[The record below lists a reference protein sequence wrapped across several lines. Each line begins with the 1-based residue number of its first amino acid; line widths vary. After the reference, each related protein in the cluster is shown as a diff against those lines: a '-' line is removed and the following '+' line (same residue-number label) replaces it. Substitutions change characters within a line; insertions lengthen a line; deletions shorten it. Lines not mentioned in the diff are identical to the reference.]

1 MSYKNKKK
9 EVAYFIRRLYAQKLT
24 TCLGGNIS
32 FKADDN
38 NVLITPSQLDKAILK
53 SNQIGVVTIE
63 GENLTPKYKLSM
75 ETGMH
80 LSIYKKR
87 KDVKAIIHAHS
98 TFATSFAA
106 MQKDIN
112 NNLTGETRA
121 IIGNIVAAP
130 YALMGSEELAKIVS
144 DKSVDANVILM
155 ENHGIIAFGNTLL
168 EAFNRIEVL
177 ESAAKMTI
185 VTELM
190 KSKKEL
196 SDKDLN
202 VLDHFLDD

>member
-53 SNQIGVVTIE
+53 PNQIGVVTID
-63 GENLTPKYKLSM
+63 GKNLTPKYELSM

-80 LSIYKKR
+80 LSIYKNR

-106 MQKDIN
+106 MQKEIN
-112 NNLTGETRA
+112 NKLTGEIRA
-121 IIGNIVAAP
+121 IIGNIVTAP
-130 YALMGSEELAKIVS
+130 YALMGSKELAKIVS
-144 DKSVDANVILM
+144 DKSIDANVILM
-155 ENHGIIAFGNTLL
+155 ENHGIIAVGNNLL

-196 SDKDLN
+196 SDEDLN
-202 VLDHFLDD
+202 VLDHFFE

>member
-1 MSYKNKKK
+1 MSYKKNKK
-9 EVAYFIRRLYAQKLT
+9 EVAYFIKRLYAQKLT

-32 FKADDN
+32 LKADEN
-38 NVLITPSQLDKAILK
+38 NVLITPSQLDKAILRP
-53 SNQIGVVTIE
+53 NQIGVVTID
-63 GENLTPKYKLSM
+63 GKNLTPKFELSM

-80 LSIYKKR
+80 LSIYNKR

-98 TFATSFAA
+98 TFATSFAV
-106 MQKDIN
+106 MQKEIN
-112 NNLTGETRA
+112 NKLTGEIRA
-121 IIGNIVAAP
+121 IIGNIVNAP

-144 DKSVDANVILM
+144 DKSLDANVILM
-155 ENHGIIAFGNTLL
+155 ENHGIIAVGKTLL

-190 KSKKEL
+190 KSKNEL
-196 SDKDLN
+196 SDNDLN
-202 VLDHFLDD
+202 VLDHFFDN

>member
-1 MSYKNKKK
+1 MSYKSKKK

-32 FKADDN
+32 LKADDN

-53 SNQIGVVTIE
+53 PNQIGVVTID
-63 GENLTPKYKLSM
+63 GENLTPQFKLSM

-106 MQKDIN
+106 MQKEIN
-112 NNLTGETRA
+112 NKLTGEIRA
-121 IIGNIVAAP
+121 IIGHIVTAP
-130 YALMGSEELAKIVS
+130 YALMGSKELAKIVS
-144 DKSVDANVILM
+144 DKSIDANVMLM
-155 ENHGIIAFGNTLL
+155 ENHGVIALGENLL
-168 EAFNRIEVL
+168 QAFNRIEVL

-190 KSKKEL
+190 KSKKEI

-202 VLDHFLDD
+202 VLDHFFDD

>member
-1 MSYKNKKK
+1 MSYRSKKN

-32 FKADDN
+32 LKADEN

-53 SNQIGVVTIE
+53 ANQIGIVTID
-63 GENLTPKYKLSM
+63 GENLTPQFKLSM

-106 MQKDIN
+106 MQKEIN
-112 NNLTGETRA
+112 NKLTGEIRA
-121 IIGNIVAAP
+121 IIGHIVIAP
-130 YALMGSEELAKIVS
+130 YALMGSEELAKKVS
-144 DKSVDANVILM
+144 DKSADANVILM
-155 ENHGIIAFGNTLL
+155 ENHGIIAVGENLL

-190 KSKKEL
+190 KSKNEL

-202 VLDHFLDD
+202 VLDHFFDD

>member
-53 SNQIGVVTIE
+53 PNQIGVVTID
-63 GENLTPKYKLSM
+63 GKNLTPKYELSM

-106 MQKDIN
+106 MQKEIN
-112 NNLTGETRA
+112 NKLTGEIRA
-121 IIGNIVAAP
+121 IIGNIVTAP

-144 DKSVDANVILM
+144 DKSADANVILM
-155 ENHGIIAFGNTLL
+155 ENHGIIAVGENLL
-168 EAFNRIEVL
+168 QAFNRIEVL

-196 SDKDLN
+196 SDEDLN
-202 VLDHFLDD
+202 VLDHFFE

>member
-32 FKADDN
+32 LKADDN

-53 SNQIGVVTIE
+53 PNQIGVVTID
-63 GENLTPKYKLSM
+63 GKNLTPKYELSM

-80 LSIYKKR
+80 LSIYKNR

-106 MQKDIN
+106 MQKEIN
-112 NNLTGETRA
+112 NKLTGEIRA
-121 IIGNIVAAP
+121 IIGNIVTAP
-130 YALMGSEELAKIVS
+130 YALMGSKELAKIVS
-144 DKSVDANVILM
+144 DKSIDANVILM
-155 ENHGIIAFGNTLL
+155 ENHGIIAVGNNLL

-196 SDKDLN
+196 SDEDLN
-202 VLDHFLDD
+202 VLDHFFE